1 MKQAASESFARPRRI
16 IDLALQDFVQ
26 IIDLPSAVWHP
37 LAGIPAGVKF
47 SGTEDGFRALGRWQ
61 LRVENRAT
69 DFQVRIERFT
79 GDEEPHDFA
88 RTLEDRAHAT
98 ITQKSFHRDRLFAAS
113 GQRLRRLIAATDT
126 YEHRLIRIS
135 PRHFCGP

>member
-1 MKQAASESFARPRRI
+1 MKQTASESFARPRRI

-47 SGTEDGFRALGRWQ
+47 SGTENGFRALGRWQ
-61 LRVENRAT
+61 FGVENRAT

-79 GDEEPHDFA
+79 RDEEPHDFA
-88 RTLEDRAHAT
+88 GSFEDCVYAT
-98 ITQKSFHRDRLFAAS
+98 ITQKS
-113 GQRLRRLIAATDT
+113 
-126 YEHRLIRIS
+126 
-135 PRHFCGP
+135 

>member
-1 MKQAASESFARPRRI
+1 MKQTASESFARPRRI
-16 IDLALQDFVQ
+16 IDLALQDVVQ

-47 SGTEDGFRALGRWQ
+47 SGTENGFRALGRWQ

-88 RTLEDRAHAT
+88 GSFENLVDAT
-98 ITQKSFHRDRLFAAS
+98 ITQESFHRDRLFAAS
-113 GQRLRRLIAATDT
+113 GQILRGFIAPTAA
-126 YEHRLIRIS
+126 YSHRLNRKS
-135 PRHFCGP
+135 PRHFW